1 MFDCSCGI
9 TPTRADIC
17 FTAAL
22 RSVLAG
28 CYTQVPHRSTLY
40 RQNPPSLRPFPQ
52 IFPGTIYFIFF
63 CTRMCIDGI
72 SATGVFSP
80 NDLRP
85 KTYISLDILVPV
97 DRSDDGENKRE
108 VVCFGGMASHIRCLR
123 NPRLHVPIS
132 FFFIYPD
139 HTIHTFRF
147 PSLPYCSKN
156 LAICPLT
163 PLKPAKQHCTPNTPH
178 TLSTLCTKE

>member
-97 DRSDDGENKRE
+97 DRSDMTAKTKERSS
-108 VVCFGGMASHIRCLR
+108 ASAGWLHIYG
-123 NPRLHVPIS
+123 VFKI
-132 FFFIYPD
+132 PD
-139 HTIHTFRF
+139 FTFRSAF
-147 PSLPYCSKN
+147 FSYTPITRSTLSASLRSLIVPRTLPY
-156 LAICPLT
+156 AR
-163 PLKPAKQHCTPNTPH
+163 
-178 TLSTLCTKE
+178 